1 MSDHV
6 FLPEQVCYINCSFC
20 NTTLLVYVAPLSLSL
35 AKFLVVLHIQ
45 QQQRRSVVFLL
56 PITGSSSKS
65 PDEMFLDN
73 LISILLTS
81 IPMLRFL
88 FLYREEIRRLK
99 TKNPNISHKEAFST
113 AAKNVSMYVDIEFIK
128 Y

>member
-45 QQQRRSVVFLL
+45 QQRRSVVFLL

-65 PDEMFLDN
+65 PDEIGHISRKSIVGYRSKATNKFSFEAN
-73 LISILLTS
+73 LCRAKHSVCS
-81 IPMLRFL
+81 
-88 FLYREEIRRLK
+88 RRLLQMM
-99 TKNPNISHKEAFST
+99 F
-113 AAKNVSMYVDIEFIK
+113 FL
-128 Y
+128 